1 MKAEIISI
9 GDELLIG
16 QIINTNSSWIATQ
29 LNLIGIMVNRVT
41 AIGDSK
47 QQILSSIDE
56 AMHRSQIVLI
66 TGGLGP
72 TSDDITKPALCEYF
86 NTTLVFDAK
95 VFSQI
100 EIFLKI
106 HGGSMNEL
114 NRSQALV
121 PQNATVIQNYFGTAP
136 GLWFRKN
143 DTNFISMPG
152 VPFEMEA
159 MMLNNIIPEIKNLF
173 KLPVIYHKT
182 ILTTGIPE
190 SKLALNIKNWENF
203 LPKDI
208 KLAYLPSPGI
218 VRLRLSGFGTSLIKD
233 RIEEEILKLK
243 EILGDAIY
251 GYDDDKLENEIGK
264 LLTSI
269 NKTLSTAES
278 CTGGNIARLITS
290 VSGSSEYFLGGI
302 IAYSNK
308 IKIRN
313 LGVDKEIIKEHG
325 AISKDVVESMAKG
338 AIKVLNS
345 DYAIA
350 VTGIAGPTGGTKEK
364 PIGTTWIAV
373 ASNDNIISG
382 KFSFG
387 DNRERNI
394 IRASIAALNMLRT
407 FIIN

>member
-394 IRASIAALNMLRT
+394 IRSSIAALNMLRT